1 MTDDRHLDPRY
12 DARLSELISDTAD
25 SVEPGEGITA
35 IRSRT
40 RKETPMSRSKDRNWL
55 YAVGGAVVGT
65 AAVITAIAVVSQLND
80 DNGRTP
86 AASSSPSAPDT
97 GASSPSTEPS
107 PTDSA
112 TDTPTTTTPTGQP
125 VEAAVPVYYAGD
137 GPRGTVLFR
146 EFQPGIGADPVA
158 QAAQAAVTGPA
169 HDPDYRS
176 LWPAGTQATASY
188 DGDVITVDLTGDGL
202 HDRPAGMTKRD
213 ADLAIQQVVYSV
225 QGAAGARAGV
235 QLLLDGQH
243 TDQVLGSP
251 ASEPLTNAKG
261 STVLSQMS
269 ITSPEEGQKVSGSF
283 EASGVN
289 NAFEATFTW
298 ELRDSAGQVVAN
310 NFGTADGCCESD
322 KLFPWTAPVD
332 VTGVAPGTYTFVAM
346 NDDPSGGEGKG
357 PDVDTRTIVVE

>member
-12 DARLSELISDTAD
+12 DARLSELISGTAD
-25 SVEPGEGITA
+25 SVEPREGLTA

-40 RKETPMSRSKDRNWL
+40 RKETPMSTRSSSRNWL

-80 DNGRTP
+80 DDGRTP
-86 AASSSPSAPDT
+86 AASSSPSAPETSGLVSDT
-97 GASSPSTEPS
+97 PEP
-107 PTDSA
+107 TQSA
-112 TDTPTTTTPTGQP
+112 TDPTTTTPTGQP
-125 VEAAVPVYYAGD
+125 VEGAVPVYFAGD
-137 GPRGTVLFR
+137 GARGTVLFR

-158 QAAQAAVTGPA
+158 QAAQAAVAGPA
-169 HDPDYRS
+169 LDPDYRS
-176 LWPAGTQATASY
+176 LWPAGTQATGSY
-188 DGDVITVDLTGDGL
+188 DGDVITVDLTGADL

-213 ADLAIQQVVYSV
+213 AELAIQQVVYSV

-243 TDQVLGSP
+243 SDQVLGSP

-269 ITSPEEGQKVSGSF
+269 ITQPAEGQQVSGSF
-283 EASGVN
+283 KASGVN

-298 ELRDSAGQVVAN
+298 ELRDSNDQVVAN
-310 NFGTADGCCESD
+310 NFGTAEGCCEVD
-322 KLFPWTAPVD
+322 KLFPWSAEVD
-332 VTGVAPGTYTFVAM
+332 LSGVAPGTYTFVAM
-346 NDDPSGGEGKG
+346 NDDPSGGAEGHG
-357 PDVDTRTIVVE
+357 PDVDTRIIVVE